1 MEKPKRTIKKGFKI
15 VEAASKAKK
24 PLATILLLIG
34 TYFTKAAIDNHK
46 DNQ

>member
-15 VEAASKAKK
+15 VEGASKAKK

-34 TYFTKAAIDNHK
+34 TYFTKAAIDSHK

>member
-15 VEAASKAKK
+15 VEGASKAKK

>member
-1 MEKPKRTIKKGFKI
+1 MKKPKRTIKIGFKI
-15 VEAASKAKK
+15 VEGASKAKK
-24 PLATILLLIG
+24 PLAMIALLIG